1 MSASYSF
8 SARILSMSIIVP
20 VDFQRH
26 SVNICQYIQIKLR
39 GGAPDLRVPG
49 AEGR

>member
-8 SARILSMSIIVP
+8 SARILLMSIIVP